1 MPRGLLTCVIT
12 TQGAQVVY
20 LSVLKPVL
28 ANVNKNANAMAP
40 TNSTA
45 DSLRDRVGAAQSE

>member
-1 MPRGLLTCVIT
+1 MPCGNWHVLLL
-12 TQGAQVVY
+12 QGAQVVY

-28 ANVNKNANAMAP
+28 ANVNKNAVAS
-40 TNSTA
+40 TSSTA